1 MPFASVPVIRH
12 PLFWRRLMLL
22 SVSFLAFLRPAQGKS
37 YEGFN
42 TDVPFKF
49 KIGSRAFKPGH
60 YQLVIVGNG
69 LLLIRDA
76 KLHVVASVVTRTV
89 ATPNRSPMSKL
100 VFKLEKNQPRLAEIR
115 MENRSQFLEVL
126 GEELAIR
133 QADPPA
139 PAFLPGMDSLLERPD
154 SRGLRH

>member
-1 MPFASVPVIRH
+1 MRSH
-12 PLFWRRLMLL
+12 LSWRRLMLL
-22 SVSFLAFLRPAQGKS
+22 SVSLLAFLQPAKGRS

-49 KIGSRAFKPGH
+49 KVGSKTLKPGH

-76 KLHVVASVVTRTV
+76 KLHVVASLVTRT
-89 ATPNRSPMSKL
+89 AEASNPSPTSKL
-100 VFKLEKNQPRLAEIR
+100 VFKLDKNQPRLAEIR
-115 MENRSQFLEVL
+115 MEKRSQFLEVL

-133 QADPPA
+133 QADPPP
-139 PAFLPGMDSLLERPD
+139 PAYLPGLDSLLERPD